1 MTLSVEMHG
10 SHITWAH
17 RDFDESY
24 IVYDGEERKFKL
36 INIKNE
42 TLDAIEAI
50 KWQNVV
56 TYILENMKLRSDK
69 EMGYEESVAIK
80 SVGNKLRQLEK
91 QLYNT

>member
-1 MTLSVEMHG
+1 MAKG
-10 SHITWAH
+10 SI
-17 RDFDESY
+17 
-24 IVYDGEERKFKL
+24 KFSL
-36 INIKNE
+36 PE
-42 TLDAIEAI
+42 VQWML
-50 KWQNVV
+50 

>member
-1 MTLSVEMHG
+1 MGTSTLRIVATNRKDGNMAKG
-10 SHITWAH
+10 SI
-17 RDFDESY
+17 
-24 IVYDGEERKFKL
+24 KFSL
-36 INIKNE
+36 PE
-42 TLDAIEAI
+42 VQWML
-50 KWQNVV
+50 